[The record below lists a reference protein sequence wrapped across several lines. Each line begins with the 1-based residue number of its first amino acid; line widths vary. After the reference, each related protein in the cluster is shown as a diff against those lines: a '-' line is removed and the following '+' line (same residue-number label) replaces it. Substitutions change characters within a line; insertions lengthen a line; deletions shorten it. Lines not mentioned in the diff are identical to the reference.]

1 MRRVHVIGGSCTGK
15 TTTARN
21 LAELLGV
28 PHIELDT
35 LHHDPN
41 WTEVSAEVMQDR
53 VRVAFAAAPDGW
65 VVDGN
70 YFGKLGD
77 RVLEQADTVV
87 WLDLSFRTALRRVV
101 WRTFSRAL
109 VRTELWNGNR
119 ELLRNALGRNSMVLW
134 VLRTHRGFPEKWGP
148 RCAGHQHL
156 DVIRLRTRCEVDDW
170 FQSIQATAEMSRS
183 SSGSDRQKTP
193 PSVER

>member
-28 PHIELDT
+28 PHIELDA

-41 WTEVSAEVMQDR
+41 WTEVSAEVMQAR
-53 VRVAFAAAPDGW
+53 VRAALAAAPDGW

-70 YFGKLGD
+70 YFGKLGN

-87 WLDLSFRTALRRVV
+87 WLDLPFHPALRRVV

-119 ELLRNALGRNSMVLW
+119 ELLRNALGRNSIILW
-134 VLRTHRGFPEKWGP
+134 CCERIAPFRRSGRRASPGIRISRWFACARDARSATGFSRSRRLP
-148 RCAGHQHL
+148 RCPAA
-156 DVIRLRTRCEVDDW
+156 RT
-170 FQSIQATAEMSRS
+170 
-183 SSGSDRQKTP
+183 
-193 PSVER
+193 